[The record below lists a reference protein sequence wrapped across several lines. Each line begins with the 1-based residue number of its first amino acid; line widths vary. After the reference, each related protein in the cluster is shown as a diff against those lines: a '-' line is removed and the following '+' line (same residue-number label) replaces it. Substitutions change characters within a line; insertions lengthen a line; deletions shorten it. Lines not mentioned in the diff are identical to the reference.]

1 MMISTNVEIPVRDYS
16 SSIEPPK
23 GMEAKIV
30 KLSGATFRGAHKSFR
45 KSGNFTVA
53 KKAEVPAVKAVSFNE
68 LSPKEKSDIEKKV
81 SRMEKIIS
89 FEETQKRVLAGDK
102 KVAKLGESFVLKLN
116 ANSDYCRHMM
126 ENKKVASVA
135 VPTPAEVKT
144 DVTINFDPE
153 EIKQRVNDS
162 FENAESN
169 NERVEFT
176 PIKEYTIDIPEEEE
190 EVESIRLPHAERS
203 AKLDM
208 SSLENED
215 KVISL
220 QDYINKSNIEEKLE
234 KKKSPSVDQ
243 MIRNA
248 YAENGNDD
256 EFSYENVTQED
267 IRTAVYYNDGVEN
280 DTQSIK
286 EQKRRQAE
294 DAAAL
299 EVARQQKAEALE
311 NYKMLEAQKRQK
323 EEEEKRI
330 QAERKKVET
339 QKEEA
344 MKLYETTLEA
354 TKKQLEAE
362 RMKIVNETKKLQKEY
377 QSETE
382 EANRIWTKTVETE
395 TTISEIDAR
404 IPSIMQQIEDDREE
418 IDSIMNRTQQIR
430 EMAKDITGSDI
441 RVYDNNNVTKF
452 RTVDHNFD
460 SIFDG
465 VSPIDSSSRNSK
477 SGYSKGK
484 KAA

>member
-1 MMISTNVEIPVRDYS
+1 MMISANVEIPVRDYS
-16 SSIEPPK
+16 SSMEPPK

-45 KSGNFTVA
+45 KSGNFTVVE
-53 KKAEVPAVKAVSFNE
+53 KAEVPAVKAVSFNE

-81 SRMEKIIS
+81 SHMEKIIS
-89 FEETQKRVLAGDK
+89 FEEAQKRVLAGDK

-116 ANSDYCRHMM
+116 ANSGYCRHMM
-126 ENKKVASVA
+126 ENKKVESVA